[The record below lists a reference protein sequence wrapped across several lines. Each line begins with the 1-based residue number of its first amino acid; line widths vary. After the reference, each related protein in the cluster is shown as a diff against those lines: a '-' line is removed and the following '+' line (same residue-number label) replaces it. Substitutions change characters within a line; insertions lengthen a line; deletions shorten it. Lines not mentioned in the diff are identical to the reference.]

1 MTIIK
6 IAVYEDVY
14 FDLVNDVPTGSFDV
28 KDPYVYT
35 MTDAKEFCAKFNAR
49 NTAASAPDW
58 YMVASYEGRVV

>member
-14 FDLVNDVPTGSFDV
+14 FDSE
-28 KDPYVYT
+28 K
-35 MTDAKEFCAKFNAR
+35 DAKEFCAKFNAR

-58 YMVASYEGRVV
+58 YMVANYEGRVV